1 MRLWTI
7 ALMTWFLASQAE
19 AIPYPVNNPKAMVQ
33 KQQTATGEH
42 YSLDIRYLDKMV
54 ADIAVHAGNYPVQF
68 DSAADRT
75 RAVADLILLSGML
88 EIVVNGPTPDGG
100 LLLRYARL
108 NRFGHNLD
116 IPGATDKAEGSFKR
130 LLAGQPDNPDAN
142 YEYGLFLASSGQAAL
157 AISYLEKAISLGVS
171 EASYALGMSYLAL
184 GDRQK
189 AIVQLQEYQR
199 YHPKDGNV
207 DKLLAA
213 LGQR

>member
-33 KQQTATGEH
+33 KQQAATGEH

-54 ADIAVHAGNYPVQF
+54 EDIAIHAGNYPVQF

-157 AISYLEKAISLGVS
+157 AIGYLEKAISLGVS

>member
-33 KQQTATGEH
+33 KQQAATGEH

-54 ADIAVHAGNYPVQF
+54 EDIAIHAGNYPVQF

-88 EIVVNGPTPDGG
+88 EMVVNGPTPDGG

-213 LGQR
+213 LGQP